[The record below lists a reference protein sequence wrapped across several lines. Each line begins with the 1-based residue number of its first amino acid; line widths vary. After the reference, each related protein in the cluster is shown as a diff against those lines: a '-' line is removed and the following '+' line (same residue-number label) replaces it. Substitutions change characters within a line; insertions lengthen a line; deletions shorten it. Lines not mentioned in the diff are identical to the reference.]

1 MMKKFLP
8 AALLTFAALFCG
20 IARGAEPE
28 VIVIRE
34 KLFIQ
39 QCNDVYLN
47 PNDYLGRTIRLEGIY
62 GELPGEK
69 NGEILSYVYRVGPGC
84 CGYDGVAGFR
94 VLYGGA
100 SKPRQGAWVE
110 ATGTVELLPPNAE
123 DVVALRLSQLK
134 VLEKRGAEYVTN

>member
-8 AALLTFAALFCG
+8 AALLTLAALLGG
-20 IARGAEPE
+20 IAWGAE

-47 PNDYLGRTIRLEGIY
+47 PNDYLGRTVRLEGIY

-69 NGEILSYVYRVGPGC
+69 NGEILSYVYRIGPGC

-94 VLYGGA
+94 VFYDGE
-100 SKPRQGAWVE
+100 SKPGQGAWVE
-110 ATGTVELLPPNAE
+110 ATGTVELLPPSAE

-134 VLEKRGAEYVTN
+134 VLEKRGAEYVAN